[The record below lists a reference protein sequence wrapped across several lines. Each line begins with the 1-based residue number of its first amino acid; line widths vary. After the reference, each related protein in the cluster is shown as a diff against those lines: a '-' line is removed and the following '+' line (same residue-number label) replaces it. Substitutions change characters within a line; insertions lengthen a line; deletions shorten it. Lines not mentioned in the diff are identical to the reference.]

1 MRLFEFSLP
10 TQVYSL
16 SARSGTEFSTT
27 GGVRM
32 ERKMRSE
39 NFRAMTVCGLGI
51 SAYARAREGIT
62 GCLVTPVPES
72 RMGMKSVGFR

>member
-1 MRLFEFSLP
+1 
-10 TQVYSL
+10 
-16 SARSGTEFSTT
+16 
-27 GGVRM
+27 M
-32 ERKMRSE
+32 ERKIRSE